1 MTSWELIFLHSKV
14 NDGFYDEARLPDLK
28 WDWPRETWL
37 QERLRHLR
45 KLRSSMKH
53 WEREIPGPQG
63 AAQPANGDCDEVQTM
78 HG

>member
-1 MTSWELIFLHSKV
+1 MSTWELIFLQSKV
-14 NDGFYDEARLPDLK
+14 NDGAYNEASLPDLK

-45 KLRSSMKH
+45 KLRSFTNH
-53 WEREIPGPQG
+53 WERETTRRR
-63 AAQPANGDCDEVQTM
+63 AAAKPANRGYDELQAM